1 MLGSCRHGGALA
13 RWEWGGRG
21 KPGRSSRALLR
32 AVGGGGERAGWPH
45 PGPPSAWSSRSAAPA
60 ALGDAARPGSGSAAG
75 REALG
80 LRGPTSEAAGG
91 MAGLRGSGWEEA
103 VGEGRSTSGRASRRA
118 AATLTLIR
126 RRVTKWRIGPQWPPP
141 GYAAKKEC
149 AGLEGDGGRRP
160 GISAADR
167 LQAPGAVLSAGVL
180 PTRM

>member
-1 MLGSCRHGGALA
+1 MPA
-13 RWEWGGRG
+13 WGGFGSMGAGR
-21 KPGRSSRALLR
+21 PGETGTIVPRFALR

-45 PGPPSAWSSRSAAPA
+45 PGSPSAWSSRSAAVA
-60 ALGDAARPGSGSAAG
+60 ALEDRAQPGSWSAAG

-80 LRGPTSEAAGG
+80 LRGLTSEAPGG
-91 MAGLRGSGWEEA
+91 MAGLRGSGWEEV

-149 AGLEGDGGRRP
+149 AGLEGTAGGGRAEN
-160 GISAADR
+160 AADG

-180 PTRM
+180 PARI